1 MFTIQKTLWLI
12 YRVANIV
19 VGGAVQDEFQFPNN
33 FVFQTSNKTRV
44 VSGEKRFVGP
54 VRSGSLKV
62 ANLVND
68 EDPRVLCE
76 SQPRQHSSK

>member
-33 FVFQTSNKTRV
+33 FVLKTSNKTQV

-68 EDPRVLCE
+68 IENYRLDKQWCRI
-76 SQPRQHSSK
+76 